1 MAMASLTGEKK
12 RVRYSEIQNL
22 AVVRSLLERYRIN
35 TVCVD
40 SLCPNIY
47 ECFSK
52 GSMTFMILGRRCTR
66 RCKFCEIGTAGH
78 GNGTAPAD
86 IDADEPQRIAE
97 VVSILKQKFVVI
109 TSVTR
114 DDLEDGGAG
123 QFCATVRWIKRVAPE
138 VAVELLIPDFCGNE
152 RLIGMVASCGAE
164 VIGHNIEVVERLY
177 PIIKRDADYK
187 RSIGV
192 LKSLSKYGKN
202 VIIKSGIM
210 LGLGE
215 GKEEVTKTLYD
226 MREAGVEWVTLGQY
240 LRPNKSCVEVKEY
253 ISEEKFRE
261 YGAFARRL
269 GFSIVQSGTYVR
281 SSYNSAEL
289 YFSFNLRRAL

>member
-1 MAMASLTGEKK
+1 
-12 RVRYSEIQNL
+12 
-22 AVVRSLLERYRIN
+22 
-35 TVCVD
+35 
-40 SLCPNIY
+40 
-47 ECFSK
+47 
-52 GSMTFMILGRRCTR
+52 
-66 RCKFCEIGTAGH
+66 
-78 GNGTAPAD
+78 
-86 IDADEPQRIAE
+86 
-97 VVSILKQKFVVI
+97 
-109 TSVTR
+109 
-114 DDLEDGGAG
+114 
-123 QFCATVRWIKRVAPE
+123 
-138 VAVELLIPDFCGNE
+138 
-152 RLIGMVASCGAE
+152 MVASCGAE

-253 ISEEKFRE
+253 ISEEKFRD
-261 YGAFARRL
+261 YGEFARRL